1 MNDHVRRSR
10 LSSVG
15 VSEMGVEPNGRTN
28 RGGAIQLCEMD
39 ASCHR
44 GREIVVFLEN
54 PRIIGI
60 DLPVRRRAP
69 MPRQVWRQREAPAP

>member
-1 MNDHVRRSR
+1 MSILDASRRS
-10 LSSVG
+10 STG
-15 VSEMGVEPNGRTN
+15 ISEMGGEPDRRTN

-44 GREIVVFLEN
+44 GGEIDMFLEN

-60 DLPVRRRAP
+60 DLPLRRRAS
-69 MPRQVWRQREAPAP
+69 MTRQAWRQPEAPAP

>member
-1 MNDHVRRSR
+1 MSILDASR
-10 LSSVG
+10 LSSMVYLRWG
-15 VSEMGVEPNGRTN
+15 EPNGRTN

-44 GREIVVFLEN
+44 GGEIDMFLEN

-60 DLPVRRRAP
+60 DLPLRRRAS
-69 MPRQVWRQREAPAP
+69 MTRQAWRQREAPAP